1 MSLKLYS
8 MLGLHYTSHNCVVE
22 TKQAQV
28 KQLEKAEDYEV
39 EHEIE
44 WFLFKQMCLI
54 SCRLKKVT
62 TH

>member
-1 MSLKLYS
+1 MSLKLYN
-8 MLGLHYTSHNCVVE
+8 MLGLHNTSHNCVVE

-44 WFLFKQMCLI
+44 
-54 SCRLKKVT
+54 
-62 TH
+62 